1 MTRVGGGLLFSI
13 TKCHM
18 HCNKE
23 DSVEHIS
30 REILSSPIFPPLLS
44 QTKLHIQ
51 LESVSDSHSHPL
63 TTIYQKKKKRCYSF
77 NTEQSHFLKQEKEG
91 RQGSNNANPKAY
103 LTGSRNHT

>member
-1 MTRVGGGLLFSI
+1 MWEGVCYFPLLNATCTVIKKTVLNTSPEKSSHLLFFS
-13 TKCHM
+13 
-18 HCNKE
+18 
-23 DSVEHIS
+23 
-30 REILSSPIFPPLLS
+30 PLLS

-103 LTGSRNHT
+103 LT